1 VGPADSCPCAD
12 YGDVVRIAWLNWR
25 DTANPEGGGS
35 EVYLETIAAGLV
47 ARGHEVTIVCAAHDQ
62 APPDEWREGIR
73 FIRRGNKLTV
83 YSAARRIL
91 RSGHS
96 GPFDVVVD
104 THNGIPFLSPWAT
117 RTPVVVLVHH
127 VHREQWPVVYD
138 PIRARVGWWLE
149 SRLSPW
155 VYRASRYIAVSAAT
169 RAELVEL
176 GVSHQRIDL
185 VHNGTPTMP
194 EPQGA
199 RSPTPHLIVLG
210 RLVPHKRVEHVLRA
224 VSCIRRDIPDL
235 TVSIVGDGWWAPT
248 LHAIV
253 DELGLGDIVTFTGAV
268 DEQTKAAELA
278 RAWVLALPS
287 LKEGWGLVVM
297 EAAAFA
303 VPSVAYVEAGGVTE
317 SIRDG
322 RTGVLVSGGEADFTA
337 ALANLLSDHAMRQA
351 LGAAA
356 QEHSRDFTWE
366 ASTLAFEKALDQ
378 AVAQSKNKR

>member
-1 VGPADSCPCAD
+1 
-12 YGDVVRIAWLNWR
+12 VRIAWLNWR

-35 EVYLETIAAGLV
+35 EVYLETIAEGLV
-47 ARGHEVTIVCAAHDQ
+47 ARGHDVTIVCAAHDQ
-62 APPDEWREGIR
+62 APPDEWRAGIR

-91 RSGHS
+91 RSGS
-96 GPFDVVVD
+96 AGSFDVVVD

-149 SRLSPW
+149 SKLSPW
-155 VYRASRYIAVSAAT
+155 VYRTSRYIAVSAAT
-169 RAELVEL
+169 QTELVEL
-176 GVSHQRIDL
+176 GVAHQRIDL
-185 VHNGTPTMP
+185 VHNGTPALPAT
-194 EPQGA
+194 QGT

-224 VSCIRRDIPDL
+224 VSTIRRDIPDL

-248 LHAIV
+248 LHSIV
-253 DELGLGDIVTFTGAV
+253 DELGLDDIVTFTGVV

-303 VPSVAYVEAGGVTE
+303 VPSVAYVEAGGVCE

-322 RTGVLVSGGEADFTA
+322 RTGVLVNGGEAEFTA
-337 ALANLLSDHAMRQA
+337 ALAHLLSDPSMRESM
-351 LGAAA
+351 GAAA
-356 QEHSRDFTWE
+356 QEHSRDFSWE

-378 AVAQSKNKR
+378 AVVQARQKR